1 MVVKRA
7 RMAGSSD
14 EVDYDELFAD
24 RDRRARERTR
34 RRQARRRRARGWSV
48 TAASEVRLLAQTGA
62 GRLLLG
68 CASVLVLATA
78 AGLVALWPHGAPA
91 PAGNSTAL
99 GGATVSAT
107 VSAQQVVGCPG
118 PVQQRC
124 RRLIVSVEGQ
134 RTAITLGPLA
144 ATPSISAGTHV
155 RVARVQLPE
164 GAELPAA
171 TEHWSFVSVDRRG
184 SIAWLAIALSVLAL
198 VVLRWRGLL
207 ALIGVAASLGL
218 VTLFLVPAILH
229 GESAILVA
237 LIASLAVTLVTL
249 VLTNGIG
256 AQTLAA
262 ALGIASTLLLAAIL
276 AQLTIGFVDL
286 DGHSSELATYL
297 GQRDARLSL
306 TGIVVAAM
314 VIGAVGVLADT
325 GVTQASAVMAL
336 RKANPALSSRAL
348 YAAALRVGRDHLSA
362 TIHTLVLA
370 YVGASLPLLLLLHSS
385 GVGVTDAINT
395 QDVAEPIVATIVGC
409 IALIAAVPLTTALA
423 AVLISRVPTTA
434 LGEHHGHGH

>member
-1 MVVKRA
+1 MR
-7 RMAGSSD
+7 RMDAPSD
-14 EVDYDELFAD
+14 EVDFDELFAD
-24 RDRRARERTR
+24 RDRRGRERTQR
-34 RRQARRRRARGWSV
+34 RRARRRRTAHWSV
-48 TAASEVRLLAQTGA
+48 PALSEVRLLAQTRA
-62 GRLLLG
+62 GRILLV
-68 CASVLVLATA
+68 CATVLVLATV

-91 PAGNSTAL
+91 PTADSTAL

-107 VSAQQVVGCPG
+107 VNAEQIVRCPG
-118 PVQQRC
+118 PAQQRC
-124 RRLIVSVEGQ
+124 RRLIVSVDGQ
-134 RTAITLGPLA
+134 RVPITLGPLA

-164 GAELPAA
+164 GAKLPAA
-171 TEHWSFVSVDRRG
+171 TERWAFVSVDRRG
-184 SIAWLAIALSVLAL
+184 SIAWLAAALAVLAL
-198 VVLRWRGLL
+198 VILRWRGLL
-207 ALIGVAASLGL
+207 ALIGVAASLAL
-218 VTLFLVPAILH
+218 VMVFLVPAILD
-229 GESAILVA
+229 GESPILVA
-237 LIASLAVTLVTL
+237 LVASLAVTLVTL

-262 ALGIASTLLLAAIL
+262 ALGIATTLLLAAVL
-276 AQLTIGFVDL
+276 AHLTIGFVDL

-297 GQRDARLSL
+297 GQRDARISL

-336 RKANPALSSRAL
+336 RRANPALRARAL

-385 GVGVTDAINT
+385 GVGVTDAVNT

-423 AVLISRVPTTA
+423 AVLTSRIPATA
-434 LGEHHGHGH
+434 LGEHRGHEH